1 MNKEVVCGRCHNVIR
16 HGRAR
21 GLVVAF
27 CNCLPRET
35 RQRIMEILRKVDLAM
50 EVENVL

>member
-1 MNKEVVCGRCHNVIR
+1 MAEIICQRCHNAIV

-27 CNCLPRET
+27 CHCLPRET
-35 RQRIMEILRKVDLAM
+35 RQRMMEILRKVDVAM
-50 EVENVL
+50 EVENVG

>member
-1 MNKEVVCGRCHNVIR
+1 MNNREVNCGRCHAVVR

-27 CNCLPRET
+27 CHCLPREA
-35 RQRIMEILRKVDLAM
+35 RQALMKALGDLQM
-50 EVENVL
+50 EVERAN